1 MSVGFA
7 KTSLTQIELPAIS
20 EVVPYVVDDCSL
32 SFQLGYSTKTLWWVI
47 NNKKDHYTIHKIPK
61 KQKGF
66 RILHAPSKFMKLYL
80 RRLHTKFLIPLQNQL
95 GPHVTAYR
103 KGLSTRHAVAQHIP
117 PCKICDSA
125 DRGVSPKKHEC
136 PRKGTVIQMDLTDF
150 FGSTHRSWI
159 RNYFKEIGY
168 NHYTA
173 SLLAS
178 LLTVDDLPRVFAGVP
193 QGAPTSGAICNL
205 IADRKFDHKIL
216 DYLETLNTRMDLKK
230 DWDWKYTRYSDDLCF
245 TCGINL
251 TTEETQEICEHITAI
266 IQKEGYWINP
276 RKTRVGH
283 SFYRKTLL
291 GMVFN
296 QKPNIPREKYLLFR
310 AMVHNALTHGI
321 ETQYARAGYT
331 TPQLYIDYLRG
342 NVNYINQIIGKL
354 NPERAERLQIELGV
368 AVSDWE
374 ATQNA

>member
-1 MSVGFA
+1 MSVGFS
-7 KTSLTQIELPAIS
+7 KTSLVKIELPNIP

-32 SFQLGYSTKTLWWVI
+32 SFQLGYRTKTLWWVI
-47 NNKKDHYTIHKIPK
+47 NNKQDHYTVHRIPK
-61 KQKGF
+61 KRRGF
-66 RILHAPSKFMKLYL
+66 RIIHAPSKFMKAYL
-80 RRLHTKFLIPLQNQL
+80 RRLHSKFLIPLQGQL
-95 GPHVTAYR
+95 GSHVTAYR

-117 PCKICDSA
+117 PCKTCDNA
-125 DRGVSPKKHEC
+125 KKGISPKKHDC

-159 RNYFKEIGY
+159 RNYFKETGY

-173 SLLAS
+173 GLLAS

-205 IADRKFDHKIL
+205 IADWKIDHKIL
-216 DYLETLNTRMDLKK
+216 DYLKTLDIDMDLKK
-230 DWDWKYTRYSDDLCF
+230 HWDWKYTRYSDDLCF
-245 TCGINL
+245 TCGIDLSSQEKQEVCEHL
-251 TTEETQEICEHITAI
+251 TTI

-276 RKTRVGH
+276 LKTRVGH

-321 ETQYARAGYT
+321 ETQYTRAGYT
-331 TPQLYIDYLRG
+331 EVQPYIDYLRG

-354 NPERAERLQIELGV
+354 NPERAERLQLELDV
-368 AVSDWE
+368 AISDWE
-374 ATQNA
+374 ASQNG